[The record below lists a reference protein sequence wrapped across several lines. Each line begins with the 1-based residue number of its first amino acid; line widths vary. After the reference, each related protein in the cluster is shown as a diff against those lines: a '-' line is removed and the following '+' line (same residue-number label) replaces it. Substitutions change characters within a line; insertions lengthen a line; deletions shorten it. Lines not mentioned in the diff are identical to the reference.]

1 MKFHQLL
8 AFVAVAEQLSIRG
21 AARAL
26 GLSQPAVTKTIR
38 ELERD
43 VGAPLVERSVK
54 GVRLSVYGEAFA
66 PRARLLLADM
76 QRARDEI
83 GQIRDGASGKLAVAV
98 TTSVALTVLPAA
110 FKDFHARLPAVDVQ
124 FSEGVLPSILGR
136 LDDGRLELAVA
147 HVVPGTLD
155 EAFEAIPLFRVDLV
169 VGVRAQ
175 HPLRHARSLRD
186 LHAAEWIL
194 PGEGEPG
201 REAVAPLFSPAGL
214 TPPARVILGESVTV
228 VLGLVG
234 HMDLVGLF
242 VSPLADFAFRQ
253 HGIRRVA
260 IREQL
265 PPLQVSVI
273 TLRGHRLTPTAR
285 HFVECLQRA
294 ASRYQAV
301 ARERPALSA
310 AA

>member
-1 MKFHQLL
+1 MKLHQLL
-8 AFVAVAEQLSIRG
+8 AFVAVAEQRSIRG

-26 GLSQPAVTKTIR
+26 GLSQPAVTKTVR

-54 GVRLSVYGEAFA
+54 GVRLSVYGKAFA

-124 FSEGVLPSILGR
+124 FSESVLPSLLAR
-136 LDDGRLELAVA
+136 LSDGGLELAVA
-147 HVVPGTLD
+147 HVVPGTLGD
-155 EAFEAIPLFRVDLV
+155 AFEAMPLFMVDLV

-175 HPLRHARSLRD
+175 HPLRHARSLHE

-265 PPLQVSVI
+265 PQLQVSVI

-294 ASRYQAV
+294 ASRYQAAV
-301 ARERPALSA
+301 RERPALSA